1 MAQTGRQA
9 HRIHKW
15 KARRTVKGEIHLV
28 LEQQV
33 LECLP
38 LVARAVDDAI
48 RRRAASVGCIDRPA
62 GSTTFGIPKALVFAQ
77 TICVPQSSA

>member
-1 MAQTGRQA
+1 M
-9 HRIHKW
+9 
-15 KARRTVKGEIHLV
+15 KGEIHLV

-48 RRRAASVGCIDRPA
+48 RRRAASVGCVDRPA
-62 GSTTFGIPKALVFAQ
+62 GTMTSRSPKALVVA
-77 TICVPQSSA
+77 

>member
-1 MAQTGRQA
+1 MAQTRRQA
-9 HRIHKW
+9 HRIHKR

-48 RRRAASVGCIDRPA
+48 RRRAASVGCVDRPA
-62 GSTTFGIPKALVFAQ
+62 GTMTSRSPKALVVA
-77 TICVPQSSA
+77 